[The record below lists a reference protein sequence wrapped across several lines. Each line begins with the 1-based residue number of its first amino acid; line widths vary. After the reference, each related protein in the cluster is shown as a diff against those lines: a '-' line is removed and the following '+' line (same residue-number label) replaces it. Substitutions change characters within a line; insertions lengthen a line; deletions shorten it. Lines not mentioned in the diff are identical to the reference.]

1 MEDKFVDKQ
10 MQEYNNPVR
19 KINQYSLSIQWLIW
33 AIIFMGCFFIAQL
46 ISSVLIVS
54 YYKTVDLKEI
64 STHPNNLNI
73 LRAAQMLASV
83 FGFLVPALI
92 FSALKDKKITRYAYA
107 DKKFPL
113 LYLFIIPLMLY
124 TVYPLIDSTYFIN
137 KWMPWNNWYAAFQDD
152 YKVIVKGLLSGD
164 SLFVLTLNLITIA
177 ILPAICEEWIFRGT
191 LQRLFS
197 EKMNIHLAVFMSSL
211 FFSFIHFEFS
221 GFLPRIVLGMF
232 LGYLYYYSGSL
243 WVNIYAHVVNNGA
256 QVVFMYLNI
265 KGIYK
270 TDLDNP
276 EMPSIL
282 ELISYTAVFAI
293 IWYLFLQYAQQRKI
307 STFTP

>member
-1 MEDKFVDKQ
+1 